1 MLFARGSRGTLERAM
16 NCALCLR
23 AGELQRSHVIP
34 EFLFRALYDEIHRF
48 HVISTDEAERNKYQQ
63 KGPRE
68 PLLCAACEQ
77 QFSRYERYASLALS
91 GGIELG
97 YQFDGPAIV
106 LSGLEYK
113 QFRLFQLSVLWRA
126 GVSRHEFFKDVS
138 LGPHEEP
145 LRLALLDEDP
155 GPSERYGCIMCAVL
169 HEGKIQQDLVL
180 QPERVRFS
188 GLSGY
193 RFVFGGLVWIYVV
206 SGHRSSTGIE
216 RGFLQEDGRAVVPMK
231 ELGDFGD
238 LIQMGRKLQAQGKLG
253 EARPNQ

>member
-1 MLFARGSRGTLERAM
+1 MKT

-23 AGELQRSHVIP
+23 TDKLQRSHLIP
-34 EFLFRALYDEIHRF
+34 EFLFRTLYDEKHRF

-68 PLLCAACEQ
+68 PLLCADCEQ
-77 QFSRYERYASLALS
+77 QFSRYERYASLVLS

-97 YQFDGPAIV
+97 YQFDGPASV

-145 LRLALLDEDP
+145 LRLALLNEDP
-155 GPSERYGCIMCAVL
+155 GPSERYGCVMYAVV

-180 QPERVRFS
+180 QPEHVRFS
-188 GLSGY
+188 GLRGY
-193 RFVFGGLVWIYVV
+193 RFVFGGLAWIYVV
-206 SGHRSSTGIE
+206 SSHNSRAGIE
-216 RGFLQEDGRAVVPMK
+216 RVFLQEDGRAVVLMRK
-231 ELGDFGD
+231 LIDFGD
-238 LIQMGRKLQAQGKLG
+238 LVQMSRKLRAQGKLG
-253 EARPNQ
+253 DS